1 MKTILKELKMTLKQ
15 QTQIGLTFGQIIS
28 IIGLVGAMMLVWS
41 DLNVKI
47 ANNEVKIEQ
56 LEKGRVQ
63 NAINIE
69 TTRIENRDD
78 HKEMIRKLDLL
89 LTNKK

>member
-1 MKTILKELKMTLKQ
+1 MTLKQ